1 MTPKNFNHFHHI
13 AIIFQIYA
21 IKTDGVLVNEE
32 KIKVQEL
39 LNEWINDSDTTR
51 SILVESSKF
60 LSEYDKMFSDKIT
73 DLLNYSAN
81 EIIEAGVFTESNLT
95 SILSDLQDIA
105 LSDSDEMTEN
115 EEMFIRY
122 LAELWGLEI

>member
-1 MTPKNFNHFHHI
+1 MTPKNFNHFHHV

-51 SILVESSKF
+51 SVLIESSKF

-81 EIIEAGVFTESNLT
+81 EILEAGVFSESNLT
-95 SILSDLQDIA
+95 SILADLRDIA
-105 LSDSDEMTEN
+105 LSDSDEMSEN

-122 LAELWGLEI
+122 LAEVWGIEI